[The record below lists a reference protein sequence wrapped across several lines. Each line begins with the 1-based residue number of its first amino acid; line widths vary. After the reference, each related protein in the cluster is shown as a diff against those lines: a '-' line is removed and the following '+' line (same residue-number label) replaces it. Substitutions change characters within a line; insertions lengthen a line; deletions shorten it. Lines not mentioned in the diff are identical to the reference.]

1 MAKQIKLGS
10 VQTQIMSVLW
20 EKKEASAKDITD
32 ALSEHE
38 PISLSTVQTLL
49 RQLERK
55 QVVKHIAKGRT
66 FYFQPAIEPDQSI
79 QSSTDRILNRFYGG
93 SLVGFVAQF
102 LKNERISQEELD
114 ELKKLIEAQEK
125 KEGSR

>member
-1 MAKQIKLGS
+1 MKQIKLGS
-10 VQTQIMSVLW
+10 VQAQIMSVLW
-20 EKKEASAKDITD
+20 EKKEATAKDITD

-38 PISLSTVQTLL
+38 PVSLSTVQTLL

-55 QVVKHIAKGRT
+55 QVVRHVAKGRT
-66 FYFQPAIEPDQSI
+66 FYFEPAIEPNQSVEN
-79 QSSTDRILNRFYGG
+79 SMDRVLNRFYGG
-93 SLVGFVAQF
+93 SVVGFVAQF